1 MKFVASQAI
10 RQKQSLVI
18 TAQLQQAIKLL
29 QMNNFELEQ
38 FIEEQSLENP
48 FLEVAS
54 AEAGDKPAEVAV
66 QEPAPTSSAPDATD
80 IQLGNEAADSPMTSD
95 GMDNTFDSNLLDL
108 GTSTSS
114 GAAGAQD
121 WDLIASTVQ
130 ERGPSLYAHVCA
142 EIDRMLICPRE
153 RMIGYA
159 LAEALEPSG
168 WLGQPIEDMARI
180 LNISEDLAEK
190 VLCQL
195 QTIEPAGLFART
207 LKECLQLQAASQEN
221 DSPQFTILLD
231 SLDVLAAGDMKGLKK
246 KCGVCDEQ
254 LRDMINLLRSFNPKP
269 GTLFETGVDPIR
281 APDLIVTKNSD
292 GWRIDLNRS
301 TLPSV
306 QIDRDYAQAAMK
318 SAASE
323 DDKGFLKERVAGA
336 RWLKSAVE
344 QRNSTTMAVGAEIVK
359 RQTAFLE
366 KGIGALR
373 PLVLRDVADA
383 INVHESTVSR
393 VTSGLMMTTP
403 QGTFRLKD
411 MFSVGVESDA
421 EDGIEAAS
429 AIKFKIKKLID
440 TERPTAPYSDD
451 AIVSIMAKEG
461 IILARRTVAKYRT
474 SQKIPS
480 SFQRRR
486 EAIMA
491 GHS

>member
-48 FLEVAS
+48 FLEVANS
-54 AEAGDKPAEVAV
+54 ETVDKPEPLDA
-66 QEPAPTSSAPDATD
+66 QEPASTANGPDATD
-80 IQLGNEAADSPMTSD
+80 VHSGTEAADNPMTSE

-108 GTSTSS
+108 GASS
-114 GAAGAQD
+114 SSAAGAQD
-121 WDLIASTVQ
+121 WDLIATTVQ
-130 ERGPSLYAHVCA
+130 ERGPSLYTHVCA
-142 EIDRMLICPRE
+142 EIDRMLTCPKE
-153 RMIGYA
+153 RMVGYA
-159 LAEALEPSG
+159 FAEALEPSG
-168 WLGQPIEDMARI
+168 WLGQPIDEMARV
-180 LNISEDLAEK
+180 LNIPEDLAET
-190 VLCQL
+190 VLAKL
-195 QTIEPAGLFART
+195 QTIEPAGLFARS
-207 LKECLQLQAASQEN
+207 LKECLQLQAVSHDN
-221 DSPQFTILLD
+221 SSPQFTLLLD
-231 SLDVLAAGDMKGLKK
+231 SLDVLAAGDMKALKK
-246 KCGVCDEQ
+246 KCGVSGEQ

-269 GTLFETGVDPIR
+269 GTLFETGTDPIR
-281 APDLIVTKNSD
+281 APDLIVTKNRD

-306 QIDRDYAQAAMK
+306 QIDRDYAQAALK

-323 DDKGFLKERVAGA
+323 EDTGFLKERVAGA

-344 QRNSTTMAVGAEIVK
+344 QRNATTMAVGAEIVK

-393 VTSGLMMTTP
+393 VTSGLLMTTP

-411 MFSVGVESDA
+411 MFSVGVESDG

-440 TERPTAPYSDD
+440 AELPSAPYSDD
-451 AIVSIMAKEG
+451 AIVAIMAKEG
-461 IILARRTVAKYRT
+461 ITLARRTVAKYRT
-474 SQKIPS
+474 LQKIPS

>member
-48 FLEVAS
+48 FLEVANS
-54 AEAGDKPAEVAV
+54 ETVDKPEPLDA
-66 QEPAPTSSAPDATD
+66 QEPASTANGPDATD
-80 IQLGNEAADSPMTSD
+80 VHSGTEAAVNPMTSE

-108 GTSTSS
+108 GASS
-114 GAAGAQD
+114 SAAGAQD
-121 WDLIASTVQ
+121 WDLIATTVQ

-142 EIDRMLICPRE
+142 EIDRMLTCPKE
-153 RMIGYA
+153 RMVGYA
-159 LAEALEPSG
+159 FAEALEPSG
-168 WLGQPIEDMARI
+168 WLGQPIDEMARV
-180 LNISEDLAEK
+180 LNIPEDLAET
-190 VLCQL
+190 VLAKL
-195 QTIEPAGLFART
+195 QTIEPAGLFARS
-207 LKECLQLQAASQEN
+207 LKECLQLQAAGHDNS
-221 DSPQFTILLD
+221 SPQFTLLLD
-231 SLDVLAAGDMKGLKK
+231 SLDILAAGDMKALKK
-246 KCGVCDEQ
+246 KCGVSGEQ

-269 GTLFETGVDPIR
+269 GTLFETGTDPIR
-281 APDLIVTKNSD
+281 APDLIVTKNRD

-306 QIDRDYAQAAMK
+306 QIDRDYAQAALK

-323 DDKGFLKERVAGA
+323 EDKGFLKERVAGA

-344 QRNSTTMAVGAEIVK
+344 QRNATTMAVGAEIVK

-411 MFSVGVESDA
+411 MFSVGVESDG

-440 TERPTAPYSDD
+440 TELPSAPYSDD
-451 AIVSIMAKEG
+451 AIVAIMAKEG
-461 IILARRTVAKYRT
+461 ITLARRTVAKYRT

>member
-54 AEAGDKPAEVAV
+54 SETVDKSEPLDA
-66 QEPAPTSSAPDATD
+66 QEPVPASIDPDATD
-80 IQLGNEAADSPMTSD
+80 IKLGNEAADSPMTSE

-108 GTSTSS
+108 GTSSS

-121 WDLIASTVQ
+121 WDLIATTVQ

-142 EIDRMLICPRE
+142 EIDRMLTCPKE
-153 RMIGYA
+153 RMAGYA
-159 LAEALEPSG
+159 FAEALEPSG
-168 WLGQPIEDMARI
+168 WLGQTIDEMARV
-180 LNISEDLAEK
+180 LNIPEDLAET
-190 VLCQL
+190 VLAKL
-195 QTIEPAGLFART
+195 QTIEPAGLFARS
-207 LKECLQLQAASQEN
+207 LKECLQLQAAGHDNS
-221 DSPQFTILLD
+221 SPQFTLLLD
-231 SLDVLAAGDMKGLKK
+231 SLDILAAGDIKALKK
-246 KCGVCDEQ
+246 KCGVSGEQ

-269 GTLFETGVDPIR
+269 GTLFETGTDPIR
-281 APDLIVTKNSD
+281 APDLIVTKNRD
-292 GWRIDLNRS
+292 GWSIDLNRS

-306 QIDRDYAQAAMK
+306 QIDRDYAQAALK

-323 DDKGFLKERVAGA
+323 EDKGFLKERVAGA

-344 QRNSTTMAVGAEIVK
+344 QRNATTMAVGAEIVK

-393 VTSGLMMTTP
+393 VTSGLLMTTP

-411 MFSVGVESDA
+411 MFSVGVESDG

-440 TERPTAPYSDD
+440 TELPSAPYSDD
-451 AIVSIMAKEG
+451 AIVAIMAKEG
-461 IILARRTVAKYRT
+461 ITLARRTVAKYRT

>member
-54 AEAGDKPAEVAV
+54 SETVDKSEPLDA
-66 QEPAPTSSAPDATD
+66 QEPMPASIDPDATD
-80 IQLGNEAADSPMTSD
+80 IKSGNEAADSPMTSE

-108 GTSTSS
+108 GTSSS

-121 WDLIASTVQ
+121 WDLIATTVQ

-142 EIDRMLICPRE
+142 EIDRMLTCPKE

-159 LAEALEPSG
+159 FVEALEPSG
-168 WLGQPIEDMARI
+168 WLGQPIEDMALV
-180 LNISEDLAEK
+180 LNIPEAVAETVLAK
-190 VLCQL
+190 L
-195 QTIEPAGLFART
+195 QTIEPAGLFSRS
-207 LKECLQLQAASQEN
+207 LKECLQLQAASHDN
-221 DSPQFTILLD
+221 NSPQFAILLD
-231 SLDVLAAGDMKGLKK
+231 SLDVLAAGDMKALKK
-246 KCGVCDEQ
+246 KCGVSSDQ

-306 QIDRDYAQAAMK
+306 QIDRDYAQAALK
-318 SAASE
+318 SAASDE
-323 DDKGFLKERVAGA
+323 DKGFLKERVAGA

-344 QRNSTTMAVGAEIVK
+344 QRNATKIVK

-373 PLVLRDVADA
+373 PLILRDVADA

-411 MFSVGVESDA
+411 MFSVGVESDG

-440 TERPTAPYSDD
+440 TELPNAPYSDD
-451 AIVSIMAKEG
+451 ALVTIMAKEG
-461 IILARRTVAKYRT
+461 IILARRTVAKYRM

>member
-54 AEAGDKPAEVAV
+54 SETVDKPEPLDA
-66 QEPAPTSSAPDATD
+66 QEPVSASNGPDATD
-80 IQLGNEAADSPMTSD
+80 VHSGTEAADNPMTSE

-108 GTSTSS
+108 GTSSS

-121 WDLIASTVQ
+121 WDLIATTVQ

-142 EIDRMLICPRE
+142 EIDRMLTCPKE

-159 LAEALEPSG
+159 FAEALEPSG
-168 WLGQPIEDMARI
+168 WLGQPIEDMALV
-180 LNISEDLAEK
+180 LNIPEAVAETVLAK
-190 VLCQL
+190 L
-195 QTIEPAGLFART
+195 QTIEPAGLFSRS
-207 LKECLQLQAASQEN
+207 LKECLQLQAASHDN
-221 DSPQFTILLD
+221 NSPQFAILLD
-231 SLDVLAAGDMKGLKK
+231 SLDVLAAGDMKALKK
-246 KCGVCDEQ
+246 KCGVSTDQ

-269 GTLFETGVDPIR
+269 GTLFETGADPIR

-306 QIDRDYAQAAMK
+306 QIDRDYAQAALK
-318 SAASE
+318 SAASDE
-323 DDKGFLKERVAGA
+323 DKGFLKERVAGA

-344 QRNSTTMAVGAEIVK
+344 QRNATTMAVGAEIVK

-373 PLVLRDVADA
+373 PLILRDVADA

-411 MFSVGVESDA
+411 MFSVGVESDG

-440 TERPTAPYSDD
+440 TELPNAPYSDD
-451 AIVSIMAKEG
+451 AIVTIMAKEG
-461 IILARRTVAKYRT
+461 IILARRTVAKYRM